1 MRSFTGILR
10 DRGTTLCVAW
20 TFNQLAYAI
29 VYPFIPIYLSNERGI
44 PYSTV
49 GLIFPLMGA
58 MVVFSPMLFGPLTD
72 RIGRRPMMNFG
83 QFARAALFVA
93 MAYMTYVN
101 APFWLFAVVLMLN
114 TAVGVSFQ
122 IGADAYLADITAE
135 SERPGYYSRIRIGF
149 NLGWALGPMIGAFF
163 AKTPFWVFFLVT
175 AALCGVGGV
184 FTHLFCRYPADFTP
198 VAHGSGK
205 GKDSG
210 SVLPII
216 WKQKQILFMLL
227 GAVML
232 FSLTSQLYSTL
243 SVYSTRTVGIHRKAL
258 GLIYSMNGFLVILLQ
273 LPTTL
278 ALKKLGVALKHQMY
292 AGTLLYIAGYFSLGF
307 CGNAWTIAGAVAVLT
322 FGEMIMLPSLYT
334 AFSNET
340 APENAGRILA
350 ALALFRGIGY
360 SVGPWFGAQLFQY
373 LSSPVVLGV
382 GVVDGASAVL
392 KLQHLKSPVMLWG
405 ALTTFAAVA
414 LVFFVIS
421 WSKLVRGGAE
431 AAARR

>member
-1 MRSFTGILR
+1 MGILR

-29 VYPFIPIYLSNERGI
+29 VYPFIPIYLSNERRI

-83 QFARAALFVA
+83 QFARAALF
-93 MAYMTYVN
+93 MLLAYMTYVA

-184 FTHLFCRYPADFTP
+184 FTHLFCRYPEGFTP
-198 VAHGSGK
+198 PARGSVK
-205 GKDSG
+205 GKNTG

-243 SVYSTRTVGIHRKAL
+243 SVYSTKTVGISREAL

-273 LPTTL
+273 LPTTRAL
-278 ALKKLGVALKHQMY
+278 ERLRIALKYRMY

-307 CGNAWTIAGAVAVLT
+307 CVNAWMIAGAVAVLT
-322 FGEMIMLPSLYT
+322 CGEMIMLPSLYT
-334 AFSNET
+334 AFSGET
-340 APENAGRILA
+340 VPENAGRILA
-350 ALALFRGIGY
+350 AFSLFRGVGY
-360 SVGPWFGAQLFQY
+360 AVGPWFGAQLFQY
-373 LSSPVVLGV
+373 LSSPVMLGV

-414 LVFFVIS
+414 LVFFVLA
-421 WSKLVRGGAE
+421 WSKHFRCGGDDAGTKPI
-431 AAARR
+431 